1 MELLQVTPLFHFRS
15 CVDYYDKFEGIRFIC
30 EDKNLKA
37 FESKEAFREW
47 FSQPPGPVG
56 NPYRDEGF
64 YVRDLAEIS
73 QKYQPNKIVEIGT
86 AIGMGTLILRI
97 LNPGA
102 EIITIDN
109 RNWIPTGD
117 GTERPVGFLAELS
130 KAGHTQV
137 LADSSDVICSDV
149 EFYFIDGD
157 HSYEGVAKDSENAW
171 TGIWKNKL
179 LSKWAI
185 AWHDYNDRHPGC
197 VNAVNEFIAHH
208 GLALVRKPDSCTVW
222 TGSLETKPTT

>member
-1 MELLQVTPLFHFRS
+1 MDPLEYFKA
-15 CVDYYDKFEGIRFIC
+15 CVDAYPHFKGSLFDC

-37 FESKEAFREW
+37 FESKESFKEW
-47 FSQPPGPVG
+47 FGQPPGPVG

-64 YVRDLAEIS
+64 YVRDLADIS
-73 QKYQPNKIVEIGT
+73 QKYQPKKIVEIGT
-86 AIGMGTLILRI
+86 SIGMGTLILRI
-97 LNPGA
+97 LNPDA

-130 KAGHTQV
+130 NARHIQM
-137 LADSSDVICSDV
+137 LADSSDIIWNDV

-157 HSYEGVAKDSENAW
+157 HSYENVFNDSENAW
-171 TGIWKNKL
+171 TGIWKNKM

-185 AWHDYNDRHPGC
+185 AWHDYNDRHPG
-197 VNAVNEFIAHH
+197 VTRAVDEFIDCN
-208 GLALVRKPDSCTVW
+208 GLTLVKKPDSCTVW